1 MHPSCT
7 YCATDTTIFL
17 DSRVF
22 AGVSNPKAH
31 FLLAS
36 HYKNHFLNSD
46 CIDSEQAN
54 NLLLPRAYLPPAQVT
69 PSRWSNVKYIFDFA
83 PAKCKKND
91 HNDIF
96 PDSLMVYAQFGN
108 LKSIFEKYTYILG
121 GSSYFV
127 YVCGFVNCLCPFF
140 TRVQCVKTDR
150 QLFSEQ
156 ALYSP
161 GSNRQKGRK
170 DKTFTKIGWKKK

>member
-1 MHPSCT
+1 MYKLCNWHTNLFGKQGIFRNFKFESAISSCLSILIALIVT
-7 YCATDTTIFL
+7 KQTISAYLKPICLLPQWLLLAGQTWNIFL
-17 DSRVF
+17 T
-22 AGVSNPKAH
+22 
-31 FLLAS
+31 S
-36 HYKNHFLNSD
+36 HLK
-46 CIDSEQAN
+46 
-54 NLLLPRAYLPPAQVT
+54 T
-69 PSRWSNVKYIFDFA
+69 
-83 PAKCKKND
+83 ND
-91 HNDIF
+91 HTDIF
-96 PDSLMVYAQFGN
+96 PDSLKVYAQFGN